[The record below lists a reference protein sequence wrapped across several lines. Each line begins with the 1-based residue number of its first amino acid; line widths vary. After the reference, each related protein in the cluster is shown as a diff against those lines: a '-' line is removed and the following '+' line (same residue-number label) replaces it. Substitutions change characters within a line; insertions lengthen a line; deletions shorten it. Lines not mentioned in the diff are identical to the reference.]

1 MPSYILFRHGLDYT
15 ILLYMSQSTHSLS
28 SPLHKHWK
36 IISLKSDT
44 ARFTSTQNEVDT
56 LMHRFTSTRNEM
68 HLYLITCST
77 PILNRE
83 KPLLGNKLLST
94 WNRGNAHKLSQCL
107 FLVEFRELLT
117 YVVIDAGVAPS
128 DALTANRARH
138 PLRRGILEARFLL
151 FSMSTCLCAS
161 FSISSIHWPQWQSI
175 LHHYQIWEKKLSA
188 WSYGRTHHPPK
199 TSSTPTPPHS
209 RNRSIKE
216 LLNLTPNPQQKQAKL
231 SLHGFLCENW

>member
-1 MPSYILFRHGLDYT
+1 MANFTSYIPSYIFFCHGLDYT
-15 ILLYMSQSTHSLS
+15 ILLYMSQSTQSFS

-44 ARFTSTQNEVDT
+44 ERFTSTQNEVDT
-56 LMHRFTSTRNEM
+56 LMHRFTSTRSEM
-68 HLYLITCST
+68 HLSLITGST

-83 KPLLGNKLLST
+83 KPLLGKLVSA

-117 YVVIDAGVAPS
+117 YVVIDAGVAPC

-138 PLRRGILEARFLL
+138 PLRRGVLEARFLL

-161 FSISSIHWPQWQSI
+161 FSISSIHWP
-175 LHHYQIWEKKLSA
+175 
-188 WSYGRTHHPPK
+188 P
-199 TSSTPTPPHS
+199 
-209 RNRSIKE
+209 
-216 LLNLTPNPQQKQAKL
+216 
-231 SLHGFLCENW
+231 